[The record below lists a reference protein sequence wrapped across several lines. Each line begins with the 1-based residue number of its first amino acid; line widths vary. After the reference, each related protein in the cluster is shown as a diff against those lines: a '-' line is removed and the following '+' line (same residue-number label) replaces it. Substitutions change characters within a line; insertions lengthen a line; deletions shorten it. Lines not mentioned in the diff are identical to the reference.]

1 MCGIVCTWGPERE
14 AWARHALDR
23 LTHRGPDAQALVP
36 VGGLVFGFTRLS
48 INAQGTEGMQ
58 PLRQDG
64 LTGVING
71 EIYNHPLLREEFGL
85 TELGGSDMAVV
96 LPLFARLGGGLLE
109 RLDGFFSGVIHDSE
123 AGRIFTLRDGM
134 GKKPLFLVQS
144 EGSFLLTSALKSA
157 PVVETF
163 DEVPPGLCEIDMHSG
178 RVTRRVAPPPPAP
191 PSERASLVA
200 TMRRSIDK
208 RTACM
213 ESTGFAVF
221 VSGGLDS
228 SIVAALVHEGPD
240 SDRAHYYYFDDAE
253 SEDARFAA
261 LLLARLGIPACRIHP
276 VPIPTPV
283 EMPELI
289 SQVVEATES
298 RNPSIISNGIGT
310 SVLARQVRADGLKV
324 ALGGDGADEM
334 FCGYFDPPHFGPD
347 RTWQASRTRLMA
359 DLRRTELRRIDGAA
373 MAHGIEI
380 RCPFL
385 DRDLLDLVQSFTET
399 DFYGDSPDPVR
410 KMVLRQA
417 FAAHLPPEIA
427 ARPKQSFDRGTGI
440 QRRVIA
446 CCTHA
451 GDSETAYLRK
461 IWHGHF
467 GDLLG
472 HLESDPYFH
481 AYPAFD
487 MFIPTRGQRPT
498 PPPDKTGPM

>member
-1 MCGIVCTWGPERE
+1 M
-14 AWARHALDR
+14 RHALNR
-23 LTHRGPDAQALVP
+23 LIHRGPNAHALVP
-36 VGGLVFGFTRLS
+36 IGDLVFGFTRLA

-58 PLRQDG
+58 PLRHGG
-64 LTGVING
+64 LIGVING
-71 EIYNHPLLREEFGL
+71 EVYNHLSLRDAFGL
-85 TELGGSDMAVV
+85 TEVGASDMAVV
-96 LPLFARLGGGLLE
+96 LPLFARLGVGLLD

-123 AGRIFTLRDGM
+123 AGRLFALRDGM
-134 GKKPLFLVQS
+134 GKKPLFLVRSQ
-144 EGSFLLTSALKSA
+144 GSFLLTSALKSA
-157 PVVETF
+157 FRVETF
-163 DEVPPGLCEIDMHSG
+163 EEVPLGLCEIDMDSG
-178 RVTRRVAPPPPAP
+178 TITRRVAPPTPAP
-191 PSERASLVA
+191 PSERPSLVA

-213 ESTGFAVF
+213 DPTGFAVF

-261 LLLARLGIPACRIHP
+261 LLLARLGVPASRIHP

-283 EMPELI
+283 EMPDLI

-310 SVLARQVRADGLKV
+310 YVLARQAAADGLKV

-347 RTWQASRTRLMA
+347 STWEASRTRLMS
-359 DLRRTELRRIDGAA
+359 DLRRTELRRVDGAA

-385 DRDLLDLVQSFTET
+385 DRDLRDLAQGFNET
-399 DFYGDSPDPVR
+399 DFYGDGPDPVR

-417 FAAHLPPEIA
+417 FAAHLPPENA

-446 CCTHA
+446 CCTRE

-472 HLESDPYFH
+472 HLDSDPYFH

-498 PPPDKTGPM
+498 PPPDQNGPM